1 MEVPPAMEDD
11 FEVHLDS
18 FVSDADVNLT
28 AHFESGNV
36 TLEIFPYCGQGGELY
51 IMVRRIC

>member
-1 MEVPPAMEDD
+1 MEDE
-11 FEVHLDS
+11 FEVYVDS
-18 FVSDADVNLT
+18 FVADADVNLT